1 MSSDLFGYPKD
12 YSIFTGIFVLSNFKS
27 SILLS
32 STSTASSYWAKK
44 DEIEF

>member
-1 MSSDLFGYPKD
+1 MSSDLFGSPMFYAM
-12 YSIFTGIFVLSNFKS
+12 FTGIFVLSYFKS